1 MFSRLKTLF
10 GIFFNLSLVTLGG
23 GLAMLPAIRTE
34 FVEKRKWLTDEEM
47 VDTVATMQ
55 SMPGIIACNMG
66 VLLGYRMAGIPG
78 ALAAVLG
85 SVLPPFIAI
94 VALAELVVRL
104 REYPAVSHLFLGV
117 RAAICALILWAVINL
132 GKQILQ
138 KKQDAIA
145 KAFSWTIAVAS
156 FLALAFF
163 GVNAINVLL
172 ACALLG
178 WLSQFPL
185 KIFHTRAGEETK
197 KP

>member
-1 MFSRLKTLF
+1 
-10 GIFFNLSLVTLGG
+10 
-23 GLAMLPAIRTE
+23 MLPAIRAE

-78 ALAAVLG
+78 ALASVLG
-85 SVLPPFIAI
+85 SILPPFIAI
-94 VALAELVVRL
+94 VALAEIVSRL

-117 RAAICALILWAVINL
+117 RAAVCALILWAVIGL
-132 GKQILQ
+132 GKQILLKNPEAQ
-138 KKQDAIA
+138 AR
-145 KAFSWTIAVAS
+145 AFSWGIATAS

-163 GVNAINVLL
+163 GVNAVYVLL

-178 WLSQFPL
+178 WLSQFPP
-185 KIFHTRAGEETK
+185 KFSHTRASKCVGEEEK
-197 KP
+197 S